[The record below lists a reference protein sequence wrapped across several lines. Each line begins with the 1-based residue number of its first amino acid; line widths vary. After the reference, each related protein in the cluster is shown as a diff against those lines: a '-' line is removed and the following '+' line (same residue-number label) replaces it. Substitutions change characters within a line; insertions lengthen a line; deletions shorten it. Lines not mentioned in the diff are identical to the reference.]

1 VNGRN
6 ARDGA
11 DRKATDRGTRR
22 IDRNILV
29 GGRGDNP
36 ERIAQEVKTKQ
47 EEGEG
52 ERPSAASARFLGVE
66 TADSRHLT
74 NPCH

>member
-1 VNGRN
+1 MGAMPGTEQTEKRQIE
-6 ARDGA
+6 ARDEL
-11 DRKATDRGTRR
+11 TGTW
-22 IDRNILV
+22 LV
-29 GGRGDNP
+29 GGRGDKP